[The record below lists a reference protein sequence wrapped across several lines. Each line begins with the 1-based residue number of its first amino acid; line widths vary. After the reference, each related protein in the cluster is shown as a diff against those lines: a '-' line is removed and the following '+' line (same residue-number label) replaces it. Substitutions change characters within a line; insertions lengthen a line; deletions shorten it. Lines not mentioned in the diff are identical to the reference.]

1 MKLATLLYIKNSNGD
16 FLLLKRAKD
25 PNKGFLS
32 PPGGKLLTDIA
43 ESPFQCAVR
52 EANEECGI
60 TSNVTDWKL
69 KGIVTEKNYPNI
81 GNIMIFLMEYKNT
94 FNLKPQEFYEG
105 SFSFIPEKDILKS
118 NIPETDK
125 LFIWKFVLNS
135 DDNFF
140 SISIDCNE
148 NPFRC
153 IIETNLKQNDKD
165 KR

>member
-16 FLLLKRAKD
+16 FLLLKRANN

-32 PPGGKLLTDIA
+32 PPGGKLKTVLA
-43 ESPFQCAVR
+43 ESPYQCAVR

-60 TSNVTDWKL
+60 VSLVTDWKL
-69 KGIVTEKNYPNI
+69 IGIVTEKNYPDI
-81 GNIMIFLMEYKNT
+81 GNILMFLMEYKHPFNT
-94 FNLKPQEFYEG
+94 TPDNFSEG
-105 SFSFIPEKDILKS
+105 DFVIVPESEIMNS

-125 LFIWKFVLNS
+125 LYIWNFVLKG

-148 NPFRC
+148 NPYRC
-153 IIETNLKQNDKD
+153 TIETN
-165 KR
+165 